1 MLQTK
6 KPGKGGKKS
15 GMKGAKK
22 AAAGGSEGKGK
33 KNPQKKPNKGAK
45 TNSDNSKGKEDSKE
59 KGKKPNDPCKL
70 VTPKSITFSH
80 PSSHGLCGCGAS
92 MDNTASSIPRSA
104 DWAVRFL

>member
-33 KNPQKKPNKGAK
+33 KTLRKIPIKRE
-45 TNSDNSKGKEDSKE
+45 SKRT
-59 KGKKPNDPCKL
+59 
-70 VTPKSITFSH
+70 VTTPRTRRIPK
-80 PSSHGLCGCGAS
+80 
-92 MDNTASSIPRSA
+92 RRKR
-104 DWAVRFL
+104 VQ